1 MLMICFWYEGRSG
14 PLAFNVFFI
23 VAAKAVNLM
32 FNCELMAG
40 IIAISATLF
49 RVAFE
54 IVEKL
59 DGVLGSLLLRK

>member
-1 MLMICFWYEGRSG
+1 
-14 PLAFNVFFI
+14 
-23 VAAKAVNLM
+23 M

-59 DGVLGSLLLRK
+59 DGVLGSLLLRKWIACFEMFQQID